1 MNGRLEGRVAVITGG
16 ASGIGKGACLR
27 FAREGAKIVIADIN
41 REEGERT
48 AAEIKGQGG
57 EAIFIRTDTGSAADN
72 DAMAQ
77 RAIDEYGRLDILIA
91 SAGISHAGYDST
103 RPQTDRGSQRRCP
116 IVDKPLEEW
125 ERVMRVNLTG
135 VMLGNQAAARR
146 MIKARN
152 GGAIV
157 NVSSIA
163 GIQPAPTIGDYSVS
177 KAGVLMLSRVLA
189 LELAPHKIR
198 VNCILP
204 GHIRTPMTA
213 GLYEDSRLMP
223 PIGRY
228 GEPADTAAVL
238 LFFASND
245 SSYITGK
252 YLAVDGG
259 RT

>member
-1 MNGRLEGRVAVITGG
+1 MSGRLEGRVAVITGG
-16 ASGIGKGACLR
+16 ASGIGRGAGLR
-27 FAREGAKIVIADIN
+27 FAQEGAKIVIADID
-41 REEGERT
+41 REGGER
-48 AAEIKGQGG
+48 AVAEITSQGG
-57 EAIFIRTDTGSAADN
+57 EAVFIRTDTTSAADN

-77 RAIDEYGRLDILIA
+77 KAVDEYGRLDILIA
-91 SAGISHAGYDST
+91 SAGISHAGYDLAH
-103 RPQTDRGSQRRCP
+103 PGSQRRCP

-125 ERVMRVNLTG
+125 ERVIRVNLTG
-135 VMLGNQAAARR
+135 VMLSNQAAARR
-146 MIKARN
+146 MIKAGN

-163 GIQPAPTIGDYSVS
+163 AIGPAPQLGDYSVS
-177 KAGVLMLSRVLA
+177 KAGVLMLTRVLA

-213 GLYEDSRLMP
+213 GLYETPQLMP

-228 GEPADTAAVL
+228 GEPADTAAAL
-238 LFFASND
+238 LFFASDD

-252 YLAVDGG
+252 LLAVDGG

>member
-1 MNGRLEGRVAVITGG
+1 
-16 ASGIGKGACLR
+16 
-27 FAREGAKIVIADIN
+27 
-41 REEGERT
+41 
-48 AAEIKGQGG
+48 
-57 EAIFIRTDTGSAADN
+57 
-72 DAMAQ
+72 
-77 RAIDEYGRLDILIA
+77 LIA

-103 RPQTDRGSQRRCP
+103 QPEAIRRSQPRRP

-146 MIKARN
+146 MIKAGS

-163 GIQPAPTIGDYSVS
+163 AIMPAALVNDYCVS

-213 GLYEDSRLMP
+213 GLYEDARLMP

-228 GEPADTAAVL
+228 GEPGDTAAAL
-238 LFFASND
+238 LFFASD
-245 SSYITGK
+245 
-252 YLAVDGG
+252 
-259 RT
+259 

>member
-1 MNGRLEGRVAVITGG
+1 VDGWKDGLLSSLGVPA
-16 ASGIGKGACLR
+16 IGKGASLR
-27 FAREGAKIVIADIN
+27 FAQEGAKIVIADID
-41 REEGERT
+41 RDGGERT
-48 AAEIKGQGG
+48 VAEIKGEGG
-57 EAIFIRTDTGSAADN
+57 EAVFIRTDTGSAGDD

-77 RAIDEYGRLDILIA
+77 KALDEYGRLDILIA
-91 SAGISHAGYDST
+91 SAGISHAGYDPT
-103 RPQTDRGSQRRCP
+103 RSDAAIPSQRRCP
-116 IVDKPLEEW
+116 IVDKPLQEW

-135 VMLGNQAAARR
+135 VMLGKQAAARR
-146 MIKARN
+146 MIKAGN

-163 GIQPAPTIGDYSVS
+163 AIMPAAFLSDYGVS

-213 GLYEDSRLMP
+213 GLYEDARLMP

-228 GEPADTAAVL
+228 GEAADTAAAL
-238 LFFASND
+238 LFFASDD

>member
-1 MNGRLEGRVAVITGG
+1 MSGRLEGRVAVITGG
-16 ASGIGKGACLR
+16 ASGIGKGAGLR
-27 FAREGAKIVIADIN
+27 FAQEGAKIVIADID
-41 REEGERT
+41 RDAGERT
-48 AAEIKGQGG
+48 AAEIKGEGG
-57 EAIFIRTDTGSAADN
+57 DAVFIRTDTGSAADN

-77 RAIDEYGRLDILIA
+77 KAIDEYGRLDILIA
-91 SAGISHAGYDST
+91 SAGISHAGYDPTGPKAALTSH
-103 RPQTDRGSQRRCP
+103 RRCP

-146 MIKARN
+146 MIKAGN

-163 GIQPAPTIGDYSVS
+163 AIRPAALISDYSVS

-213 GLYEDSRLMP
+213 GLYDNAQLMP

-228 GEPADTAAVL
+228 GEPADTAAAL
-238 LFFASND
+238 LFFASDD

>member
-1 MNGRLEGRVAVITGG
+1 MSGRLEGRVAVITGG

-27 FAREGAKIVIADIN
+27 FAQEGAKIVIADIDQDG
-41 REEGERT
+41 GERT
-48 AAEIKGQGG
+48 AAEIKEKDG
-57 EAIFIRTDTGSAADN
+57 EAVFIRTDTGSAADN
-72 DAMAQ
+72 DAMAEK
-77 RAIDEYGRLDILIA
+77 ALDEYARLDILIA
-91 SAGISHAGYDST
+91 SAGISYAGYDPT
-103 RPQTDRGSQRRCP
+103 HPETVLTSQLRSP

-125 ERVMRVNLTG
+125 ERVIRVNLTG

-146 MIKARN
+146 MIKAGN

-163 GIQPAPTIGDYSVS
+163 AIRPAALLSDYSVS

-213 GLYEDSRLMP
+213 GL
-223 PIGRY
+223 
-228 GEPADTAAVL
+228 
-238 LFFASND
+238 
-245 SSYITGK
+245 
-252 YLAVDGG
+252 
-259 RT
+259 

>member
-1 MNGRLEGRVAVITGG
+1 MSGRLEGRVAVITGG
-16 ASGIGKGACLR
+16 SSGIGKGAGLR
-27 FAREGAKIVIADIN
+27 FAQEGAKIVIADID
-41 REEGERT
+41 REGGERT
-48 AAEIKGQGG
+48 AAEIKAEGG
-57 EAIFIRTDTGSAADN
+57 EAIFIHADSASAADN

-77 RAIDEYGRLDILIA
+77 RALDQYGRLDILIA
-91 SAGISHAGYDST
+91 SAGISHAGYD
-103 RPQTDRGSQRRCP
+103 PAHPGSQRRCP

-135 VMLGNQAAARR
+135 AMLSNQAAARR
-146 MIKARN
+146 MIKAGK

-163 GIQPAPTIGDYSVS
+163 ALGPAPQLGDYCVS
-177 KAGVLMLSRVLA
+177 KAGVLMLTRVLA

-204 GHIRTPMTA
+204 GHIRTPMIA
-213 GLYEDSRLMP
+213 GLYETAQLMP

-228 GEPADTAAVL
+228 GEPADTAAAL
-238 LFFASND
+238 LFFASDD

-252 YLAVDGG
+252 CLAVDGG

>member
-1 MNGRLEGRVAVITGG
+1 MSGRLEGRVAVITGG
-16 ASGIGKGACLR
+16 SSGIGRGACLR
-27 FAREGAKIVIADIN
+27 FAREGARIVIADTY
-41 REEGERT
+41 RDGGERT
-48 AAEIKGQGG
+48 AAEIKQQGG
-57 EAIFIRTDTGSAADN
+57 DAIFIRTDTGSPADN

-77 RAIDEYGRLDILIA
+77 KAVDKYGRLDILIA

-103 RPQTDRGSQRRCP
+103 RPETRSQRRSP
-116 IVDKPLEEW
+116 ILDKPLEEW

-135 VMLGNQAAARR
+135 VMLSNQAAARR
-146 MIKARN
+146 MIKAGN

-163 GIQPAPTIGDYSVS
+163 AIMPAPLANDYCVS

-189 LELAPHKIR
+189 LELAARKIR

-213 GLYEDSRLMP
+213 GLYDDARLMP

-228 GEPADTAAVL
+228 GEPDDTAAAL
-238 LFFASND
+238 LFFASDD

>member
-1 MNGRLEGRVAVITGG
+1 MSGRLEERLAVITGG

-27 FAREGAKIVIADIN
+27 FAREGAKIVIADID
-41 REEGERT
+41 RDGGERT
-48 AAEIKGQGG
+48 AAEIKGEGG
-57 EAIFIRTDTGSAADN
+57 EAVFIRTDTGSAADN

-77 RAIDEYGRLDILIA
+77 KALDEYGRLDILIA
-91 SAGISHAGYDST
+91 SAGISHAGYDPT
-103 RPQTDRGSQRRCP
+103 RPEAALTSQRRCP
-116 IVDKPLEEW
+116 IVDKPLEQW

-146 MIKARN
+146 MIKAGN

-163 GIQPAPTIGDYSVS
+163 AIRPAALLSDYGVS

-213 GLYEDSRLMP
+213 GLYDNAQLMP
-223 PIGRY
+223 PICRY
-228 GEPADTAAVL
+228 GEPADTAAAL
-238 LFFASND
+238 LFFASDD

-259 RT
+259 CT

>member
-1 MNGRLEGRVAVITGG
+1 MSGRLAGRVALITGG
-16 ASGIGKGACLR
+16 ASGIGRGAALR
-27 FAREGAKIVIADIN
+27 FAREGAKVAVADID
-41 REEGERT
+41 RAGGERT
-48 AAEIKGQGG
+48 AGEIRAQGG
-57 EAIFIRTDTGSAADN
+57 EAIFIRADTASAADN

-77 RAIDEYGRLDILIA
+77 RTLDEFGRIDILIA
-91 SAGISHAGYDST
+91 SEGISHAGYDST
-103 RPQTDRGSQRRCP
+103 QPRPTGLSQSRRP
-116 IVDKPLEEW
+116 LVDKPLEEW

-135 VMLGNQAAARR
+135 VMLSNQAAARR
-146 MIKARN
+146 MIKCGN
-152 GGAIV
+152 GGSIV

-163 GIQPAPTIGDYSVS
+163 AIMPAPLVNDYCVS

-213 GLYEDSRLMP
+213 GLYEDARLMP
-223 PIGRY
+223 PVGRY
-228 GEPADTAAVL
+228 GEPEDTAAAL
-238 LFFASND
+238 LFFASDD

>member
-1 MNGRLEGRVAVITGG
+1 MSARLQGRVAVITGG
-16 ASGIGKGACLR
+16 ASGIGSGACLR
-27 FAREGAKIVIADIN
+27 FAQEGAKIVIADID
-41 REEGERT
+41 REGGERT
-48 AAEIKGQGG
+48 AVEIKRQGG
-57 EAIFIRTDTGSAADN
+57 EAIFIRTDTASAADN

-77 RAIDEYGRLDILIA
+77 KALDEYGRLDILIA

-103 RPQTDRGSQRRCP
+103 RPGTGLAAQRRHS

-135 VMLGNQAAARR
+135 VMLSDQAAARR
-146 MIKARN
+146 MIKAGN
-152 GGAIV
+152 GGSII

-163 GIQPAPTIGDYSVS
+163 AIMPSALANDYSVS

-189 LELAPHKIR
+189 LELAAHKIR

-204 GHIRTPMTA
+204 GHIRTPMTE
-213 GLYEDSRLMP
+213 GLYNTPQLMP

-228 GEPADTAAVL
+228 GIPEDTAAAL
-238 LFFASND
+238 LFFASD
-245 SSYITGK
+245 ESSYITGK
-252 YLAVDGG
+252 HLAVDGG

>member
-1 MNGRLEGRVAVITGG
+1 MSGRLQGRVAVITGG
-16 ASGIGKGACLR
+16 ASGIGRGACLR
-27 FAREGAKIVIADIN
+27 FAQEGAKIVIADID
-41 REEGERT
+41 REGGERT
-48 AAEIKGQGG
+48 AAEIKGKGG
-57 EAIFIRTDTGSAADN
+57 EGVFIRTDTASAADN

-77 RAIDEYGRLDILIA
+77 KALDEYGRLDILIA
-91 SAGISHAGYDST
+91 SAGISHAGYDPT
-103 RPQTDRGSQRRCP
+103 RPEAALTAQRRRP

-125 ERVMRVNLTG
+125 ERVIRVNLTG

-146 MIKARN
+146 MIKAGN
-152 GGAIV
+152 GGALV

-163 GIQPAPTIGDYSVS
+163 AIMPAALVNDYCVS

-213 GLYEDSRLMP
+213 GLYEDARLMP

-228 GEPADTAAVL
+228 GEPADTAAAL
-238 LFFASND
+238 LFFASDD

>member
-1 MNGRLEGRVAVITGG
+1 MSGRLEGRVALITGG

-27 FAREGAKIVIADIN
+27 FAQEGAKIVIADID
-41 REEGERT
+41 RDGGEHT
-48 AAEIKGQGG
+48 AAEIKREGG
-57 EAIFIRTDTGSAADN
+57 DAVFILTDTGSAADN

-77 RAIDEYGRLDILIA
+77 KAIDEYGRLDILIA
-91 SAGISHAGYDST
+91 AAGVSHAGYGSS
-103 RPQTDRGSQRRCP
+103 RGERSQRRCP

-146 MIKARN
+146 MIEAGN

-163 GIQPAPTIGDYSVS
+163 AIGPTPQMADYCAS

-213 GLYEDSRLMP
+213 GLYDDARLMP

-228 GEPADTAAVL
+228 GEAADTAAAL
-238 LFFASND
+238 LFFASDD

-252 YLAVDGG
+252 HLAVDGG

>member
-1 MNGRLEGRVAVITGG
+1 MSGRLQGKVAVITGG
-16 ASGIGKGACLR
+16 ASGIGRGAGLR
-27 FAREGAKIVIADIN
+27 FAQEGAKIVIADLD
-41 REEGERT
+41 RDGGERT
-48 AAEIKGQGG
+48 AAEIKKEGG
-57 EAIFIRTDTGSAADN
+57 AAIFIRTDTSSAADN

-77 RAIDEYGRLDILIA
+77 CAIDEYGRLDILIA
-91 SAGISHAGYDST
+91 SAGISHAGYDAT
-103 RPQTDRGSQRRCP
+103 RPETGLKSQRRRP
-116 IVDKPLEEW
+116 LIDKPLEEW
-125 ERVMRVNLTG
+125 ERVIRVNLTG
-135 VMLGNQAAARR
+135 VMLSDQAAARR
-146 MIKARN
+146 MIQAGN

-163 GIQPAPTIGDYSVS
+163 AIMPSALANDYSVS

-213 GLYEDSRLMP
+213 GLYDTPQLTP

-228 GEPADTAAVL
+228 GEAADTAAAL
-238 LFFASND
+238 LFFASDD

>member
-1 MNGRLEGRVAVITGG
+1 MSGRLEGRVALITGG
-16 ASGIGKGACLR
+16 SSGIGRGACLR
-27 FAREGAKIVIADIN
+27 FAREGAKIVIADIDCDG
-41 REEGERT
+41 GERT
-48 AAEIKGQGG
+48 AAEIRREGG
-57 EAIFIRTDTGSAADN
+57 KAVFVRTDTRSAADN

-77 RAIDEYGRLDILIA
+77 KAVEEYGQLDILIA
-91 SAGISHAGYDST
+91 SAGISHAGYDSV
-103 RPQTDRGSQRRCP
+103 RGQRSQHRCP
-116 IVDKPLEEW
+116 IIDKPLEQW
-125 ERVMRVNLTG
+125 ERVIRVNLTG
-135 VMLGNQAAARR
+135 VMLSNQAAARR
-146 MIKARN
+146 MMKAAN

-163 GIQPAPTIGDYSVS
+163 AIGPAPQMGDYSVS
-177 KAGVLMLSRVLA
+177 KAGVVMLSRVLA

-213 GLYEDSRLMP
+213 GLYDDDKLMP

-228 GEPADTAAVL
+228 GEAADTAAAL
-238 LFFASND
+238 LFFASDD

-252 YLAVDGG
+252 CLAVDGG

>member
-1 MNGRLEGRVAVITGG
+1 MSGRLAGRVAVITGG
-16 ASGIGKGACLR
+16 ASGIGRGACLR
-27 FAREGAKIVIADIN
+27 FAQEGAKIVIADIDH
-41 REEGERT
+41 EGGGRT
-48 AAEIKGQGG
+48 AAEIKGEGG
-57 EAIFIRTDTGSAADN
+57 EAIFIRTDTACAADN
-72 DAMAQ
+72 EAMAQ
-77 RAIDEYGRLDILIA
+77 RALDEYGRLDILIA

-103 RPQTDRGSQRRCP
+103 RAQTILTSQRRCP
-116 IVDKPLEEW
+116 IVDKPLEQW
-125 ERVMRVNLTG
+125 ERVIRVNLTG

-146 MIKARN
+146 MIKAGN

-163 GIQPAPTIGDYSVS
+163 ALQPAPLVNDYCVS

-213 GLYEDSRLMP
+213 GLYDTPQLLP

-228 GEPADTAAVL
+228 GEPADTAAAL
-238 LFFASND
+238 LFFASDD

>member
-1 MNGRLEGRVAVITGG
+1 MSGRLEGRVAVITGG

-27 FAREGAKIVIADIN
+27 FAQEGAKLVVADID
-41 REEGERT
+41 RDRGERM
-48 AAEIKGQGG
+48 AAEIKGNGG
-57 EAIFIRTDTGSAADN
+57 EAVFIRTDTTSATDN

-77 RAIDEYGRLDILIA
+77 RALDEYGRLDILIA
-91 SAGISHAGYDST
+91 SAGISHAGYDPSRSEAALT
-103 RPQTDRGSQRRCP
+103 SQRRCP

-146 MIKARN
+146 MIKAGN

-163 GIQPAPTIGDYSVS
+163 AIMPAAFLSDYSVS

-213 GLYEDSRLMP
+213 GLYDNAQLTP

-228 GEPADTAAVL
+228 GEPADTAAALFVL
-238 LFFASND
+238 RQRRFF
-245 SSYITGK
+245 
-252 YLAVDGG
+252 LHH
-259 RT
+259 R

>member
-1 MNGRLEGRVAVITGG
+1 MSGRLAGRVAIITGG
-16 ASGIGKGACLR
+16 ASGIGRGAAMR
-27 FAREGAKIVIADIN
+27 FAREGAGLVIADID
-41 REEGERT
+41 RDGGERT
-48 AAEIKGQGG
+48 AAEIKRSGG
-57 EAIFIRTDTGSAADN
+57 EAVFIRTDTAAAADN

-77 RAIDEYGRLDILIA
+77 AALDEYGRLDILIA
-91 SAGISHAGYDST
+91 SAGISHAAYDST
-103 RPQTDRGSQRRCP
+103 EPEATRRSRPRRP
-116 IVDKPLEEW
+116 LIDKPLEEW
-125 ERVMRVNLTG
+125 ERVIRVNLTG

-146 MIKARN
+146 MIKAGN
-152 GGAIV
+152 GGSIV

-163 GIQPAPTIGDYSVS
+163 AIMPAPMVNDYCVS

-213 GLYEDSRLMP
+213 GLYEDARLMP

-228 GEPADTAAVL
+228 GEPEDTAAAL
-238 LFFASND
+238 LFFASDD
-245 SSYITGK
+245 SAYITGK
-252 YLAVDGG
+252 CLAVDGG

>member
-1 MNGRLEGRVAVITGG
+1 MSGRLEGRVALITEG
-16 ASGIGKGACLR
+16 ASGIGKGAALR
-27 FAREGAKIVIADIN
+27 FAQEGAKIVIADID
-41 REEGERT
+41 REGGERT
-48 AAEIKGQGG
+48 AAEIKGEGG
-57 EAIFIRTDTGSAADN
+57 QAVFIRTDTGAAADN
-72 DAMAQ
+72 DGMAQ
-77 RAIDEYGRLDILIA
+77 KALDEYGRLDILIA
-91 SAGISHAGYDST
+91 SAGISHAGYNST
-103 RPQTDRGSQRRCP
+103 RAAATPAPQRRCP

-146 MIKARN
+146 MIKAGN

-163 GIQPAPTIGDYSVS
+163 AIMPAASLSDYSVS

-213 GLYEDSRLMP
+213 GLYEDARLTP

-228 GEPADTAAVL
+228 GEPADTAAAL
-238 LFFASND
+238 LFFASDD